1 MSLCAGGNC
10 CVGRVRHYSK
20 RDTFS
25 VPTGV
30 HQSANAGRVLCQYGI
45 NLQFSKRLVY
55 ALFN

>member
-10 CVGRVRHYSK
+10 CIGRVRHYSK

-30 HQSANAGRVLCQYGI
+30 HQSANAGRVLLI
-45 NLQFSKRLVY
+45 WNKFAVLQKIGLCTV
-55 ALFN
+55 